1 MGLLRLRSVFGLCA
15 IFVFVI
21 LAHDIEHR
29 SGVFRFAVYNS
40 LSGPLAVVRVRF
52 VPVPARRSAFFPFVE
67 HNSLFGPL
75 VPVPVPL
82 VPVPACEYV
91 EQTS

>member
-40 LSGPLAVVRVRF
+40 LSGPLAVIR
-52 VPVPARRSAFFPFVE
+52 
-67 HNSLFGPL
+67 
-75 VPVPVPL
+75 VPL
-82 VPVPACEYV
+82 VLVPAYECV
-91 EQTS
+91 ERTSQKTCPANSE